1 MRVEVT
7 KTIKTKETVDVTFPY
22 YYKHDLM
29 LDEGDFVIYGK
40 IDEKEHVSIKISVSY
55 RSDVR
60 GVEVE
65 KQTTN
70 WHSVSCYLEDEYR
83 SNVGEYEQAKSQA
96 MEAIKSA

>member
-7 KTIKTKETVDVTFPY
+7 KTIKIKETVDITLPY
-22 YYKHDLM
+22 YYKHDLI

-40 IDEKEHVSIKISVSY
+40 IDEKEHVSIKLSVLY

-65 KQTTN
+65 KQATK
-70 WHSVSCYLEDEYR
+70 WQSVSCYLEDEYR
-83 SNVGEYEQAKSQA
+83 SNLEEYEQAKSQA